1 MHSNTI
7 EGFRLSPRQKQLWRA
22 QQNNPAYRAQCLISI
37 AGNLRPEILG
47 KALRAVVQ
55 RHEILRTT
63 FEHLPSMDVP
73 LQVIADTLVLS
84 DEEVSFSDFKPSE
97 QEAMLDRL
105 FREEGELPFVFE
117 QGPLVRFKL
126 LKLSAAEH
134 ALLINLPALCADAR
148 TLKNL
153 VSEISREYD
162 VAQSEEPRGD
172 DEQVI
177 QYVQY
182 SEWLNEITADKAA
195 EAGKAYWVEQ
205 QLPTLSLPFE
215 IEPKAEPEAAL
226 DLFRPACFVET
237 VDDNLVA
244 CITETSAKQNIS
256 VEVFLLTCWQVLLWK
271 LTGET
276 DLVVDTLFDGR
287 KYDELNGALGL
298 FASYLP
304 VRVHIDENFRFAD
317 VLQEVDKVVNDAY
330 ERQEYF
336 TREQSNGIRS
346 HSASIKFDYEK
357 RFADDQCGGL
367 RFSLAR
373 QYVCLEHSKLRLSAV
388 AGRNSRNSLAL
399 EFHYDQAAYRP
410 DTIQRIAGELV
421 TLLESA
427 ASRPNIPVGEL
438 NALGEAERRYL
449 LSELND
455 TRAAYREDICLHQL
469 FEAQVELTPSVT
481 AVVYEDSSLTFTEL
495 NARANQLAH
504 YLRALGVGPEVL
516 VGICMERSTAM
527 LVAVMAVLK
536 AGGAYLP
543 LDPAYPQERIAFIL
557 NDGQAKV
564 LLAQERLMAV
574 LPEHDGQTVYVDRD
588 QEAIGRESEQNP
600 LNLTT
605 PENIAYVIYTSGS
618 TGQPK
623 GVMLRHGAVLNL
635 ILALDQAI
643 YSRHK
648 SPLRISMN
656 APLSFDASVK
666 QLVQIAQGHTLYIV
680 PDEIRPDS
688 EAMLSFIQQH
698 QLDVLDCTPTQLKL
712 LVDKGLHSKPD
723 PSPSLALVG
732 GEALDGAMWVE
743 LANSPATV
751 YYNVYGPTECT
762 VDATSCRIGSELAR
776 PTIGLP
782 LANVNVY
789 LLDRQM
795 RPVLFGVTGEL
806 CIGGVGLA
814 RGYLNRA
821 ELTAEKFMPH
831 PFSDEPGARLY
842 KTGDL
847 ARYRADGMIEFVG
860 RADHQVK
867 LRGLRIEL
875 GEIESVIKQHPA
887 VSDAVVLV
895 REDVSGDQRLVS
907 YLVTKRKYAPVIEG
921 RPRYLLPNGMAIV
934 NHNTAETNYVYQEIF
949 EDLNYLKHGIK
960 LKKGACVF
968 DVGANIGLFTLF
980 VNRHCEGARIY
991 AFEPLGPIF
1000 DSLRINSELY
1010 AANVKLFK
1018 HGLADEEG
1026 LVTFTYYPNYSTRSG
1041 VSKYADATDEVDVIK
1056 TFLQNKQESGDSN
1069 VSGLLDEADDVFT
1082 GFFQSEAHECRLRR
1096 LSDVMREQGIEH
1108 IDLLKVD
1115 VQRSELDVLKGVADE
1130 DWQKIDQVVMEV
1142 HDGEGQDTEGR
1153 VGEILH
1159 LLNRHGF
1166 EAVAEQDE
1174 LLKQTDRYNLYAVRR
1189 SDRSDD
1195 PGETAVTY
1203 EQIRSRIG
1211 ERQSPVETFSTVS
1224 AGEFRDYVRERLP
1237 DYMIPAAFIVLD
1249 ELPLSR
1255 NGKVDR
1261 GALPAPEQFESCNSD
1276 QVRSA
1281 VTWYE
1286 ELLIELWAEVLHVGE
1301 VSTDANFFEMGGHS
1315 LLATQL
1321 ISRIR
1326 EAFRVEIPLRSLF
1339 EEPTVA
1345 GLAKRIEKARGQGLE
1360 ERAGEIERVER
1371 TERMPLSFAQ
1381 QRLWFLNQL
1390 EPDSPFYNCPGS
1402 IRLTGKLDAIAFDQT
1417 LNEISRRHEILR
1429 TSFPTIEG
1437 QPVQLIAPAQ
1447 PFKLPVID
1455 LSELPEDQRELE
1467 AQRLTT
1473 EEMLRPFDLVKG
1485 PMLRITLLRLTEQE
1499 HVVLFTTHHIIS
1511 DGWSMGVLVKE
1522 VSALYAAFSRGESS
1536 PLPDLAIQYADFAA
1550 WQREWLQGEA
1560 LEEQLSYWRKQLSGA
1575 PPVLELPTD
1584 RPRPAMQ
1591 SYRGANHPFRI
1602 SAEVSAGLKALS
1614 RREGATLFMT
1624 LLAAFKVLLSR
1635 YSGQAD
1641 ISVGTDMAGRN
1652 RAEIEPLI
1660 GFFVN
1665 ALVMRTEVRAEEDF
1679 RELLKR
1685 VREVCLGGYAH
1696 QDVPF
1701 EKLVEEL
1708 NPERSLSYSPL
1719 FQVSFSLNNAG
1730 REALELSEL
1739 TPRSMG
1745 VNRETAKFD
1754 LTLSMLEGAT
1764 RLVGAMEYNTDLF
1777 DEATIARMI
1786 SHFQQLLQSIVAHP
1800 DMVISR
1806 LPLLSEEETAQ
1817 QLIAWN
1823 ETAVAYPHDLTLHQL
1838 FEEQAAATPAA
1849 VALISDAE
1857 QIGYGELNE
1866 RANQLA
1872 HYLRELGV
1880 GPEQLIG
1887 VCCERSIEMMVA
1899 VLGVLK
1905 AGAAYVPL
1913 DPEYPAARLAGMIE
1927 DAGIEV
1933 LLTQEK
1939 LLDIL
1944 PPYGGKVISL
1954 DRSDTRNY
1962 SDQNLN
1968 SITTPQN
1975 TAYVIYTSG
1984 STGRPKG
1991 VMVTHQSLVNFTLG
2005 MARQLELRGSDR
2017 MLQFA
2022 SLSFDVFAEEVF
2034 PVWSRGGAVVLVGS
2048 QWLAAGA
2055 EFTRLLERQGV
2066 TGCELPAAF
2075 WHEWMRELPETGE
2088 MPPPSLRFV
2097 MVGCEKP
2104 FAERVAQWQSYGAA
2118 QLWRVFGLTE
2128 TSITTTMYLAADSDD
2143 MPIGKPMANTEVYVL
2158 DRELQAVPL
2167 GVTGEL
2173 YIGGDGVARGY
2184 WHRAEQTAE
2193 RFVPHPF
2200 SREPGA
2206 RLYRTGDLVR
2216 YQADGNLEFIG
2227 RGDEQVKVRGFRI
2240 ELGEIESV
2248 LSTHAAVKECV
2259 VAVVGQANDKRLVAY
2274 VISDE
2279 GEPLDSNHL
2288 RAYLKERL
2296 PEYMA
2301 PSAFVTLTELPL
2313 TSNGKVDRKALPE
2326 PERNAAET
2334 GAEYVAARTPVEEV
2348 LSGIWEQVLK
2358 TEQVGINTNFFE
2370 LGGHSLLATQV
2381 ISRIRETFRVELP
2394 LRVIFESPTVAEQA
2408 LRVEAALHANKGLE
2422 TLPLK
2427 AVERSGDLP
2436 LSFAQERLWFLNQ
2449 LEPESAFYNM
2459 PSGVRLSGELD
2470 VDALKRTLSE
2480 VIRRHEVLRT
2490 TFPIVDGVPVQRV
2503 SAAEPFYLP
2512 VLDLSKLPEPE
2523 RTPEARRV
2531 AIDES
2536 RCPFDLAQG
2545 PMLRGLLLKLAEDD
2559 HIVLLT
2565 MHHVIS
2571 DAWSTGV
2578 LIREV
2583 ATLYSAFVK
2592 GEASPL
2598 AELPIQ
2604 YADFAVWQREWLR
2617 GEVLERQLAYWR
2629 EQLQGAPPVL
2639 DFPIDHPRPAV
2650 QSYRGA
2656 LHLFTLP
2663 DELTRQL
2670 KTLTRRG
2677 EATLF
2682 MTLLAGFQV
2691 LLHRYT
2697 NMEDVVVGTPIA
2709 GRNRMEMEDL
2719 IGFFINSLTLR
2730 TRFSGKMSF
2739 LDVLRQVREV
2749 TLGAYANQDVPFEKL
2764 VEELQPERDLSRQPL
2779 FQILFALQNAPLG
2792 ESDLPGITLTPF
2804 APGEAAARFEITLD
2818 MTEFGEQLGGAL
2830 RYNVDLF
2837 EESTIKRLAEHYVR
2851 LLEAVVLD
2859 PQRPISDLPLLS
2871 EEERHQQLVEW
2882 NDTRT
2887 EFPASLGAH
2896 RLFEWRV
2903 ASSPLSVALIEDNVQ
2918 LSYDELNQR
2927 ANQLARHLRTLGVG
2941 EESRVGIFLPRSLD
2955 LVVSML
2961 ATLKAGGAYVP
2972 LDPQY
2977 PLERLSQT
2985 LEDAQTVVV
2994 VTNEELADS
3003 LPSQL
3008 AQVVM
3013 VDGDREVIEQQR
3025 KENLSAG
3032 AREDEGGE
3040 ALAYLIY
3047 TSGSTGTPKGVAVT
3061 HRGITRLVCETNYAS
3076 FAADEVFLQLAP
3088 ASFDASTFEIW
3099 GALLNGA
3106 RLAIMPDGQASLAE
3120 IGAALRQYQVTT
3132 LWLTAGLFHLMV
3144 EEQLEAL
3151 LGLRQLL
3158 AGGDVLGV
3166 SQVRRF
3172 LEAAE
3177 GKSRLINGYGPTEN
3191 TTFTCCHVM
3200 AEASEIWSSVPI
3212 GRAVSNTQVYVVDD
3226 ELQAVPVGVSGE
3238 LCIGG
3243 DGLAR
3248 GYWRRPE
3255 QTAEKFVP
3263 NPFGKETGERLYRTG
3278 DLVRYLPDGKLEFIG
3293 RRDQQVKLRGFR
3305 IELGEI
3311 ESVLGTHTSLAE
3323 CIVAVI
3329 GEADD
3334 KRLVAYVVGHEAVDG
3349 SELRSYL
3356 KDRLPEYM
3364 VPSAFVTLEEVPLT
3378 PNGKVDRKALPEP
3391 EWNDREASSG
3401 FVAARTPVEELLCG
3415 IWEQLLKTE
3424 QVGIHENF
3432 FELGGH
3438 SLLATQVISRVRESF
3453 NVELPLRVIFESP
3466 TIAEISETI
3475 EEAMRAEEGVALSP
3489 INQISRDREL
3499 PLSFSQQRLWFIDRF
3514 EPESAAYNV
3523 PTSVRLRGRI
3533 AVPALEK
3540 ALSELIR
3547 RHETLRTVFAEVEG
3561 LPVQVIMPAAPLHLA
3576 ITDIGGLSEEE
3587 RLIEARRLVTC
3598 DALLPFDLSRGP
3610 LLRTGLV
3617 RLADDDHI
3625 VLFTMHHIVSDGW
3638 SIGVLIR
3645 EIGALY
3651 KAFTGGEPSPLP
3663 ELSIQY
3669 ADFAA
3674 WQREWLQGEVLE
3686 SELRYWRQ
3694 ALSGAPAM
3702 LHLPTDRPRPSV
3714 QSSHGA
3720 NHLIVLSE
3728 ELTARLKELSRAEGV
3743 TLFMTLLA
3751 SFQTLLYRY
3760 SGQDDIVI
3768 GTPIAGRNRADIE
3781 GLIGFFINTLVLRT
3795 RITAKLSFRELLK
3808 EVREVTLGA
3817 YTHQDLPFEKLVEEL
3832 QPERDMGH
3840 TPLFQVMFALQSA
3853 PREVEELAEVA
3864 MTNFTSQQTTA
3875 KFDLTLSMEESGDRI
3890 AGSLEYNTDLFD
3902 AATIARMAT
3911 YWQNILESIVTQPDT
3926 LVDDLELLSEQ
3937 EHALLLEEIS
3947 IEEFDESFSF

>member
-1 MHSNTI
+1 
-7 EGFRLSPRQKQLWRA
+7 
-22 QQNNPAYRAQCLISI
+22 
-37 AGNLRPEILG
+37 
-47 KALRAVVQ
+47 
-55 RHEILRTT
+55 
-63 FEHLPSMDVP
+63 
-73 LQVIADTLVLS
+73 
-84 DEEVSFSDFKPSE
+84 
-97 QEAMLDRL
+97 
-105 FREEGELPFVFE
+105 
-117 QGPLVRFKL
+117 
-126 LKLSAAEH
+126 
-134 ALLINLPALCADAR
+134 
-148 TLKNL
+148 
-153 VSEISREYD
+153 
-162 VAQSEEPRGD
+162 
-172 DEQVI
+172 
-177 QYVQY
+177 
-182 SEWLNEITADKAA
+182 
-195 EAGKAYWVEQ
+195 
-205 QLPTLSLPFE
+205 
-215 IEPKAEPEAAL
+215 
-226 DLFRPACFVET
+226 
-237 VDDNLVA
+237 
-244 CITETSAKQNIS
+244 
-256 VEVFLLTCWQVLLWK
+256 
-271 LTGET
+271 
-276 DLVVDTLFDGR
+276 
-287 KYDELNGALGL
+287 
-298 FASYLP
+298 
-304 VRVHIDENFRFAD
+304 
-317 VLQEVDKVVNDAY
+317 
-330 ERQEYF
+330 
-336 TREQSNGIRS
+336 
-346 HSASIKFDYEK
+346 
-357 RFADDQCGGL
+357 
-367 RFSLAR
+367 
-373 QYVCLEHSKLRLSAV
+373 
-388 AGRNSRNSLAL
+388 
-399 EFHYDQAAYRP
+399 
-410 DTIQRIAGELV
+410 
-421 TLLESA
+421 
-427 ASRPNIPVGEL
+427 
-438 NALGEAERRYL
+438 
-449 LSELND
+449 
-455 TRAAYREDICLHQL
+455 
-469 FEAQVELTPSVT
+469 
-481 AVVYEDSSLTFTEL
+481 
-495 NARANQLAH
+495 
-504 YLRALGVGPEVL
+504 
-516 VGICMERSTAM
+516 
-527 LVAVMAVLK
+527 
-536 AGGAYLP
+536 
-543 LDPAYPQERIAFIL
+543 
-557 NDGQAKV
+557 
-564 LLAQERLMAV
+564 
-574 LPEHDGQTVYVDRD
+574 
-588 QEAIGRESEQNP
+588 
-600 LNLTT
+600 
-605 PENIAYVIYTSGS
+605 
-618 TGQPK
+618 
-623 GVMLRHGAVLNL
+623 
-635 ILALDQAI
+635 
-643 YSRHK
+643 
-648 SPLRISMN
+648 
-656 APLSFDASVK
+656 
-666 QLVQIAQGHTLYIV
+666 
-680 PDEIRPDS
+680 
-688 EAMLSFIQQH
+688 
-698 QLDVLDCTPTQLKL
+698 
-712 LVDKGLHSKPD
+712 
-723 PSPSLALVG
+723 
-732 GEALDGAMWVE
+732 
-743 LANSPATV
+743 
-751 YYNVYGPTECT
+751 
-762 VDATSCRIGSELAR
+762 
-776 PTIGLP
+776 
-782 LANVNVY
+782 
-789 LLDRQM
+789 
-795 RPVLFGVTGEL
+795 
-806 CIGGVGLA
+806 
-814 RGYLNRA
+814 
-821 ELTAEKFMPH
+821 
-831 PFSDEPGARLY
+831 
-842 KTGDL
+842 
-847 ARYRADGMIEFVG
+847 
-860 RADHQVK
+860 
-867 LRGLRIEL
+867 
-875 GEIESVIKQHPA
+875 
-887 VSDAVVLV
+887 
-895 REDVSGDQRLVS
+895 
-907 YLVTKRKYAPVIEG
+907 
-921 RPRYLLPNGMAIV
+921 
-934 NHNTAETNYVYQEIF
+934 
-949 EDLNYLKHGIK
+949 
-960 LKKGACVF
+960 
-968 DVGANIGLFTLF
+968 
-980 VNRHCEGARIY
+980 
-991 AFEPLGPIF
+991 
-1000 DSLRINSELY
+1000 
-1010 AANVKLFK
+1010 
-1018 HGLADEEG
+1018 
-1026 LVTFTYYPNYSTRSG
+1026 
-1041 VSKYADATDEVDVIK
+1041 
-1056 TFLQNKQESGDSN
+1056 
-1069 VSGLLDEADDVFT
+1069 
-1082 GFFQSEAHECRLRR
+1082 
-1096 LSDVMREQGIEH
+1096 
-1108 IDLLKVD
+1108 
-1115 VQRSELDVLKGVADE
+1115 
-1130 DWQKIDQVVMEV
+1130 
-1142 HDGEGQDTEGR
+1142 
-1153 VGEILH
+1153 
-1159 LLNRHGF
+1159 
-1166 EAVAEQDE
+1166 
-1174 LLKQTDRYNLYAVRR
+1174 
-1189 SDRSDD
+1189 
-1195 PGETAVTY
+1195 
-1203 EQIRSRIG
+1203 
-1211 ERQSPVETFSTVS
+1211 
-1224 AGEFRDYVRERLP
+1224 
-1237 DYMIPAAFIVLD
+1237 
-1249 ELPLSR
+1249 
-1255 NGKVDR
+1255 
-1261 GALPAPEQFESCNSD
+1261 
-1276 QVRSA
+1276 
-1281 VTWYE
+1281 
-1286 ELLIELWAEVLHVGE
+1286 
-1301 VSTDANFFEMGGHS
+1301 
-1315 LLATQL
+1315 
-1321 ISRIR
+1321 
-1326 EAFRVEIPLRSLF
+1326 
-1339 EEPTVA
+1339 
-1345 GLAKRIEKARGQGLE
+1345 
-1360 ERAGEIERVER
+1360 
-1371 TERMPLSFAQ
+1371 
-1381 QRLWFLNQL
+1381 
-1390 EPDSPFYNCPGS
+1390 
-1402 IRLTGKLDAIAFDQT
+1402 
-1417 LNEISRRHEILR
+1417 
-1429 TSFPTIEG
+1429 
-1437 QPVQLIAPAQ
+1437 
-1447 PFKLPVID
+1447 
-1455 LSELPEDQRELE
+1455 
-1467 AQRLTT
+1467 
-1473 EEMLRPFDLVKG
+1473 
-1485 PMLRITLLRLTEQE
+1485 
-1499 HVVLFTTHHIIS
+1499 
-1511 DGWSMGVLVKE
+1511 
-1522 VSALYAAFSRGESS
+1522 
-1536 PLPDLAIQYADFAA
+1536 
-1550 WQREWLQGEA
+1550 
-1560 LEEQLSYWRKQLSGA
+1560 
-1575 PPVLELPTD
+1575 
-1584 RPRPAMQ
+1584 
-1591 SYRGANHPFRI
+1591 
-1602 SAEVSAGLKALS
+1602 
-1614 RREGATLFMT
+1614 
-1624 LLAAFKVLLSR
+1624 
-1635 YSGQAD
+1635 
-1641 ISVGTDMAGRN
+1641 
-1652 RAEIEPLI
+1652 
-1660 GFFVN
+1660 
-1665 ALVMRTEVRAEEDF
+1665 
-1679 RELLKR
+1679 
-1685 VREVCLGGYAH
+1685 
-1696 QDVPF
+1696 
-1701 EKLVEEL
+1701 
-1708 NPERSLSYSPL
+1708 
-1719 FQVSFSLNNAG
+1719 
-1730 REALELSEL
+1730 
-1739 TPRSMG
+1739 
-1745 VNRETAKFD
+1745 
-1754 LTLSMLEGAT
+1754 
-1764 RLVGAMEYNTDLF
+1764 
-1777 DEATIARMI
+1777 
-1786 SHFQQLLQSIVAHP
+1786 
-1800 DMVISR
+1800 
-1806 LPLLSEEETAQ
+1806 
-1817 QLIAWN
+1817 
-1823 ETAVAYPHDLTLHQL
+1823 
-1838 FEEQAAATPAA
+1838 
-1849 VALISDAE
+1849 
-1857 QIGYGELNE
+1857 
-1866 RANQLA
+1866 
-1872 HYLRELGV
+1872 
-1880 GPEQLIG
+1880 
-1887 VCCERSIEMMVA
+1887 
-1899 VLGVLK
+1899 
-1905 AGAAYVPL
+1905 
-1913 DPEYPAARLAGMIE
+1913 
-1927 DAGIEV
+1927 
-1933 LLTQEK
+1933 
-1939 LLDIL
+1939 
-1944 PPYGGKVISL
+1944 
-1954 DRSDTRNY
+1954 
-1962 SDQNLN
+1962 
-1968 SITTPQN
+1968 
-1975 TAYVIYTSG
+1975 
-1984 STGRPKG
+1984 
-1991 VMVTHQSLVNFTLG
+1991 
-2005 MARQLELRGSDR
+2005 

-2048 QWLAAGA
+2048 QWLAAGT

-2088 MPPPSLRFV
+2088 APPQSLRFV

-2104 FAERVAQWQSYGAA
+2104 FPERVTQWQSYGAA

-2128 TSITTTMYLAADSDD
+2128 TSITTTMYLATDGED
-2143 MPIGKPMANTEVYVL
+2143 MPIGKPVANTEVYVL

-2274 VISDE
+2274 VVSDE
-2279 GEPLDSNHL
+2279 GEPFDSNDL

-2301 PSAFVTLTELPL
+2301 PSTFVTLTELPL

-2334 GAEYVAARTPVEEV
+2334 GAEYVAARNPVEEV

-2358 TEQVGINTNFFE
+2358 TEQVGIHANFFE

-2408 LRVEAALHANKGLE
+2408 LRVEAALHANKGLD

-2503 SAAEPFYLP
+2503 SAAEPFNLP

-2523 RTPEARRV
+2523 RTPEARRL

-2604 YADFAVWQREWLR
+2604 YTDFAVWQREWLR

-2629 EQLQGAPPVL
+2629 EQLKGAPPVL

-2887 EFPASLGAH
+2887 EFPASLGVH
-2896 RLFEWRV
+2896 RLFESRV

-2941 EESRVGIFLPRSLD
+2941 EESRVGIFLPRSID
-2955 LVVSML
+2955 LVVVQL
-2961 ATLKAGGAYVP
+2961 AVLKAGGAYVP

-2977 PLERLSQT
+2977 PLERLSQM

-3013 VDGDREVIEQQR
+3013 VDGDRAVIEQQS
-3025 KENLSAG
+3025 KENLSGG

-3106 RLAIMPDGQASLAE
+3106 RLAIMPDGQASLSE

-3212 GRAVSNTQVYVVDD
+3212 GRAVSNTQVYVLDD

-3278 DLVRYLPDGKLEFIG
+3278 DLVRYMPDGKLEFIG

-3311 ESVLGTHTSLAE
+3311 ESVLGTHTSLTE
-3323 CIVAVI
+3323 CVVAVI
-3329 GEADD
+3329 GEAGD

-3391 EWNDREASSG
+3391 EWNGREASSG
-3401 FVAARTPVEELLCG
+3401 FVAARTPVEEMLCG

-3453 NVELPLRVIFESP
+3453 NVELPLRVNFESP

-3489 INQISRDREL
+3489 ILQISRDREL

-3533 AVPALEK
+3533 DVPALEK

-3587 RLIEARRLVTC
+3587 RLIEARRLVTY

-3610 LLRTGLV
+3610 LLRTGLI

-3663 ELSIQY
+3663 ELAIQY

-3728 ELTARLKELSRAEGV
+3728 ELTASLKELSRAEGV

-3853 PREVEELAEVA
+3853 PREVEELAEVV